1 MRSRTK
7 VLVVDDE
14 EPICEILRFNLVAEG
29 FETDVVYSAENALKL
44 DLTEYSLIILDVM
57 MENMNGFQMARILK
71 KNMFTSFIPII
82 FCTAKDSID
91 KKVEGLEIGADDFIT
106 KPFAV
111 KELVARVKAVLRR
124 SSKTES
130 ERPGVFVCKGLS
142 VNTLK
147 KVCKIDG
154 EIVNLTKTEFEILAL
169 LISCRGVVFS
179 REEILRRVWS
189 SGVVVV
195 KRSVDVNI
203 TRLRKKIGDYGKVIL
218 TRKGYG
224 YEFE

>member
-29 FETDVVYSAENALKL
+29 FETDVVYSAEKALKL

-218 TRKGYG
+218 TRKDYG

>member
-29 FETDVVYSAENALKL
+29 FETDVVYSAEKALKL

-130 ERPGVFVCKGLS
+130 ERPGVFVCK
-142 VNTLK
+142 
-147 KVCKIDG
+147 
-154 EIVNLTKTEFEILAL
+154 EIGRAHV
-169 LISCRGVVFS
+169 
-179 REEILRRVWS
+179 
-189 SGVVVV
+189 
-195 KRSVDVNI
+195 
-203 TRLRKKIGDYGKVIL
+203 
-218 TRKGYG
+218 
-224 YEFE
+224 

>member
-1 MRSRTK
+1 MLFRS
-7 VLVVDDE
+7 
-14 EPICEILRFNLVAEG
+14 
-29 FETDVVYSAENALKL
+29 
-44 DLTEYSLIILDVM
+44 
-57 MENMNGFQMARILK
+57 
-71 KNMFTSFIPII
+71 PII

>member
-7 VLVVDDE
+7 DLVVDDE

-29 FETDVVYSAENALKL
+29 FETDVVYSAEKALKL

>member
-29 FETDVVYSAENALKL
+29 FETDVVYSAEKALKL

>member
-154 EIVNLTKTEFEILAL
+154 EIVNLTKTEFEILAV